1 MKELIKVVFN
11 GDLKVNSVDA
21 RELWSTLGHTE
32 EGYSFRKWIEQRLD
46 DTMAEE
52 NVDFKH
58 GFLTPMKNTEQLEG
72 KNVGGIAKHRKKDYI
87 LSLNIAKEFC
97 MLERTSIGKDIRKY
111 FIKCESELLSKPK
124 IVQRIKGDDSAEL
137 NRLML
142 DIGVS
147 KRTELEGKTDH
158 KGYCINLAKTV
169 NLLCFGI
176 HEPNVR
182 QHMTQSFQVRLNSI
196 LADVARLALRG
207 ITNPKI
213 VYETLSP
220 KYTLQLNG
228 GTKK

>member
-1 MKELIKVVFN
+1 MKELVKVVFN

-21 RELWSTLGHTE
+21 RELWSALGYTE
-32 EGYSFRKWIEQRLD
+32 EGYRFRRWVEQRLD
-46 DTMAEE
+46 DTMAES
-52 NVDFKH
+52 NIDFKPALKRA
-58 GFLTPMKNTEQLEG
+58 GENKGQLS
-72 KNVGGIAKHRKKDYI
+72 NRIDYI
-87 LSLNIAKEFC
+87 ITIDLAKEFC

-111 FIKCESELLSKPK
+111 FIQCESELLSQPK
-124 IVQRIKGDDSAEL
+124 IVQRLKGDDSAEL

-147 KRTELEGKTDH
+147 KRTELEGKTGH
-158 KGYCINLAKTV
+158 KGYCINMAKTV
-169 NLLCFGI
+169 NLLCFGV

-182 QHMTQSFQVRLNSI
+182 QHMTQSFQVRLNAI
-196 LADVARLALRG
+196 LADVARLALKG
-207 ITNPKI
+207 ITNPKL